1 VISAAERG
9 LVDDDDRPVVSDP
22 AQLRAAPPAAPAA
35 PPPPPPP
42 PPVAPPEADLLPAV
56 EPGGRDGAGVL
67 PAAPAETDPDRIGV
81 EARPERRCTVAGC
94 DQPLRAV
101 GRCRQHYEQA
111 YRAADRAPA
120 PAPAPTTEQPAPPAK
135 RPLRP
140 RCSYHLCRSR
150 SAIGATFCTR
160 HAASASRPAPQTPEG
175 PRQCSAAG
183 CQKVA
188 LARGL
193 CNAHYQQN
201 WQAQKVAKLAE
212 LGLPPEPRRRRL
224 PAPLDKAA
232 RDLWARLQTVPALG
246 PWCDDG
252 AAVVRRRLSDQGV
265 AARLVPSAGK
275 LGGKVR
281 WDRWTVE
288 AVTPEGDALRLD
300 GAPSGRA
307 QAQVVVDTLLRSA
320 GWGLA

>member
-1 VISAAERG
+1 
-9 LVDDDDRPVVSDP
+9 
-22 AQLRAAPPAAPAA
+22 
-35 PPPPPPP
+35 
-42 PPVAPPEADLLPAV
+42 
-56 EPGGRDGAGVL
+56 
-67 PAAPAETDPDRIGV
+67 
-81 EARPERRCTVAGC
+81 
-94 DQPLRAV
+94 
-101 GRCRQHYEQA
+101 
-111 YRAADRAPA
+111 
-120 PAPAPTTEQPAPPAK
+120 
-135 RPLRP
+135 
-140 RCSYHLCRSR
+140 
-150 SAIGATFCTR
+150 
-160 HAASASRPAPQTPEG
+160 
-175 PRQCSAAG
+175 
-183 CQKVA
+183 
-188 LARGL
+188 L
-193 CNAHYQQN
+193 CNAHYQAA